1 MRKKHNKKR
10 NTIFL
15 FELLNRACAKSVV
28 HNNANKKKAILDII
42 RESFKKGTLLYKE
55 IQIYNSILETKKASG
70 RIAEK
75 TLFEA
80 KKSYNNLPTE
90 KLFLEQSA
98 LLKRINTFLDKDVY
112 SYFIPNYKNMA
123 TLYQVFNMD
132 LKPKDRVLLEESVIQ
147 YMTAGE
153 IERPNL
159 VTPTDKLTFKVFL
172 ENFNSTYGQS
182 LLKEQKEL
190 LNNYIISYDGSS
202 IELKVYLNEE
212 LKRLRS
218 QIQESIKDQKNS
230 NITDKLEEVLK
241 IIDGYQNKKID
252 RKIVEQILGIQSL
265 VSEITNH
272 DN

>member
-1 MRKKHNKKR
+1 
-10 NTIFL
+10 
-15 FELLNRACAKSVV
+15 
-28 HNNANKKKAILDII
+28 
-42 RESFKKGTLLYKE
+42 
-55 IQIYNSILETKKASG
+55 
-70 RIAEK
+70 
-75 TLFEA
+75 
-80 KKSYNNLPTE
+80 
-90 KLFLEQSA
+90 
-98 LLKRINTFLDKDVY
+98 
-112 SYFIPNYKNMA
+112 
-123 TLYQVFNMD
+123 
-132 LKPKDRVLLEESVIQ
+132 
-147 YMTAGE
+147 MTAGE